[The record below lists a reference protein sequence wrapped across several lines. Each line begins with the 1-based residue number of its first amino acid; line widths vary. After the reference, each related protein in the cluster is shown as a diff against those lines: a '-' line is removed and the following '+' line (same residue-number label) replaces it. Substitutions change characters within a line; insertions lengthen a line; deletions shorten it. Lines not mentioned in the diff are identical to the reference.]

1 MFSFKSLLKILSF
14 IAIVTFAVYTSID
27 TIQYKNNIMS
37 FEDYDPPSSLVV
49 EGKEIKKAKFTFVD
63 VHSHLWNMPVMN
75 LDELVL
81 EMDEL
86 NMGYIINLSGHGFAA
101 FSGSPQSA
109 KDLYFDKSV
118 KNIEENQPGR
128 VGLFVNVDFD
138 KADNKNHVETQVNVI
153 RDAVA
158 KGAIGLKV
166 YKGLG
171 LTNKDSK
178 GNRVAVDDEGL
189 GPIWE
194 VCGELGIPVL
204 IHSADPFQFWL
215 PKDDQN
221 ERWFELKEKPGR
233 YYGDSD
239 FIPPFEDII
248 NEQHTIFQRHKNT
261 TFINAHLGWMGN
273 DLKKLGQHL
282 DEFPNVMTEFGAVIA
297 ELGRQPKTAR
307 QFFIDYQDRILFGK
321 DSYNKEEFY
330 TYFRVLE
337 SDDEYFNYFRKRH
350 AFWKMYG
357 LNLPDEVLKKI
368 YYKNALRLFP
378 SIDKSL
384 FE

>member
-1 MFSFKSLLKILSF
+1 MFTLKNLVKTLGFIF
-14 IAIVTFAVYTSID
+14 VVTIAIYYAID
-27 TIQYKNNIMS
+27 TIKFKNNIMS
-37 FEDYDPPSSLVV
+37 FEDYNPPSSLVV
-49 EGKEIKKAKFTFVD
+49 EGEVVKKAKFTFID
-63 VHSHLWNMPVMN
+63 VHSHLWNMPVMD
-75 LDELVL
+75 LDKLVS
-81 EMDEL
+81 EMDEI
-86 NMGYIINLSGHGFAA
+86 NMGFIVNLSGSGF
-101 FSGSPQSA
+101 GPQSA
-109 KDLYFDKSV
+109 KDLYFDKSTQ
-118 KNIEENQPGR
+118 NIRENQPR
-128 VGLFVNVDFD
+128 RIGLFVNVDFNSVD
-138 KADNKNHVETQVNVI
+138 VENHVENQVNII
-153 RDAVA
+153 RGAVA

-178 GNRVAVDDEGL
+178 GNRVAVDDKRL

-204 IHSADPFQFWL
+204 IHSADPFQFWQD
-215 PKDDQN
+215 KDDQN

-233 YYGDSD
+233 YYGDSN
-239 FIPPFEDII
+239 FIPPFEEII
-248 NEQHTIFQRHKNT
+248 NEQHTIFKRHPNT

-273 DLKKLGQHL
+273 DLDKLGKHL

-307 QFFIDYQDRILFGK
+307 DFFIKYQDRILFGK

-337 SDDEYFNYFRKRH
+337 SNDEYFNYFRKRH

-368 YYKNALRLFP
+368 YHENALKLFP
-378 SIDKSL
+378 SIDKTL

>member
-1 MFSFKSLLKILSF
+1 MFSLKNLFKALGFVFVVTLS
-14 IAIVTFAVYTSID
+14 VYYAID
-27 TIQYKNNIMS
+27 TVQYKNNIMS
-37 FEDYDPPSSLVV
+37 FEDYDPPSSLMV
-49 EGKEIKKAKFTFVD
+49 EGEVIKKAKFTFID
-63 VHSHLWNMPVMN
+63 VHSHLWNMPLMDLN
-75 LDELVL
+75 ELVA
-81 EMDEL
+81 EMDEI
-86 NMGYIINLSGHGFAA
+86 NMGYIVNLSGSGF
-101 FSGSPQSA
+101 GPQTA
-109 KDLYFDKSV
+109 KDIYFDKSTENV
-118 KNIEENQPGR
+118 KKNQPGR
-128 VGLFVNVDFD
+128 IGLFVNVDFNSVD
-138 KADNKNHVETQVNVI
+138 VENHVENQVNII
-153 RDAVA
+153 RSSVA

-178 GNRVAVDDEGL
+178 GNRVAVDDERL

-204 IHSADPFQFWL
+204 IHSADPFQFWQD
-215 PKDDQN
+215 KDDQN
-221 ERWFELKEKPGR
+221 ERWFELKEKPNR

-248 NEQHTIFQRHKNT
+248 KEQHTVFERHKNT

-273 DLKKLGQHL
+273 DLKRLGDHL
-282 DEFPNVMTEFGAVIA
+282 DSFPNVMTEFGAVIA

-307 QFFIDYQDRILFGK
+307 QFFIDYQNRIMFGK

-337 SDDEYFNYFRKRH
+337 SDDEYFSYFRKRH

-357 LNLPDEVLKKI
+357 LNLPDEVLKKV
-368 YYKNALRLFP
+368 YYKNALKLFP
-378 SIDKSL
+378 SIDKNL
-384 FE
+384 FK

>member
-1 MFSFKSLLKILSF
+1 MFSLKNLFKALGFVFVITLF
-14 IAIVTFAVYTSID
+14 VYYTID

-37 FEDYDPPSSLVV
+37 FEDYDPPSSLKV
-49 EGKEIKKAKFTFVD
+49 EGEVIKKAKFKFID
-63 VHSHLWNMPVMN
+63 VHSHLWNMPLMD
-75 LDELVL
+75 LDELVA
-81 EMDEL
+81 EMDEI
-86 NMGYIINLSGHGFAA
+86 NMGYIVNLSGSGF
-101 FSGSPQSA
+101 GPQAA
-109 KDLYFDKSV
+109 KDIYFDKSTENV
-118 KNIEENQPGR
+118 NKNQPGR
-128 VGLFVNVDFD
+128 IGLFVNVDFNSID
-138 KADNKNHVETQVNVI
+138 VENHVENQVNII
-153 RDAVA
+153 RSSVD

-166 YKGLG
+166 YKSLG

-178 GNRVAVDDEGL
+178 GKRVAVDDERL

-204 IHSADPFQFWL
+204 IHSADPFQFWQD
-215 PKDDQN
+215 KDDQN
-221 ERWFELKEKPGR
+221 ERWFELKEKPNR

-248 NEQHTIFQRHKNT
+248 KEQHTVFERHKNT

-273 DLKKLGQHL
+273 DLKRLGDHL
-282 DEFPNVMTEFGAVIA
+282 DSFPNVMTEFGAVIA

-307 QFFIDYQDRILFGK
+307 QFFIDYQKRIMFGK

-337 SDDEYFNYFRKRH
+337 SDDEYFSYFRKRH

-357 LNLPDEVLKKI
+357 LNLPEEVLKKV
-368 YYKNALRLFP
+368 YYKNALKLFP
-378 SIDKSL
+378 SIDKNL

>member
-1 MFSFKSLLKILSF
+1 MLNFKNLLKSLAF
-14 IAIVTFAVYTSID
+14 IGVITLAAYFAID
-27 TIQYKNNIMS
+27 TVQFKNNIMS
-37 FEDYDPPSSLVV
+37 FEDYNPPSSLKV
-49 EGKEIKKAKFTFVD
+49 EGREIKKAKFTFID
-63 VHSHLWNMPVMN
+63 VHSHLWDMPVMN
-75 LDELVL
+75 LDNLIS
-81 EMDEL
+81 EMNEI
-86 NMGYIINLSGHGFAA
+86 NMGYIINLSGSGF
-101 FSGSPQSA
+101 GPQAA
-109 KDLYFDKSV
+109 KDLYFDKSI
-118 KNIEENQPGR
+118 KNIQENHPNR
-128 VGLFVNVDFD
+128 VGLFLNVDFESID
-138 KADNKNHVETQVNVI
+138 DENYAETQVKVI
-153 RDAVA
+153 RDAVE

-166 YKGLG
+166 YKSLG
-171 LTNKDSK
+171 LRNKDSK
-178 GNRVAVDDEGL
+178 GKRIRVDDERI
-189 GPIWE
+189 GPIWD

-215 PKDDQN
+215 PKDNQN

-248 NEQHTIFQRHKNT
+248 NEQHTIFRRHKNT

-273 DLKKLGQHL
+273 DLQKLGQHL

-297 ELGRQPKTAR
+297 ELGRQPKTAK

>member
-1 MFSFKSLLKILSF
+1 MLNFKNLLKSLAF
-14 IAIVTFAVYTSID
+14 IGVITLAAYFAID
-27 TIQYKNNIMS
+27 TVQFKNNIMS
-37 FEDYDPPSSLVV
+37 FEDYNPPSSLKV
-49 EGKEIKKAKFTFVD
+49 EGREIKKAKFTFID
-63 VHSHLWNMPVMN
+63 VHSHLWDMSVMN
-75 LDELVL
+75 LDKLVS
-81 EMDEL
+81 EMNEI
-86 NMGYIINLSGHGFAA
+86 NMGYIINLSGSGF
-101 FSGSPQSA
+101 GPQAA
-109 KDLYFDKSV
+109 KDLYFDKSI
-118 KNIEENQPGR
+118 KNIQENHPNR
-128 VGLFVNVDFD
+128 VGLFLNVDFESID
-138 KADNKNHVETQVNVI
+138 DENYAETQVKII
-153 RDAVA
+153 RDAVE

-166 YKGLG
+166 YKSLG
-171 LTNKDSK
+171 LRNKDSK
-178 GNRVAVDDEGL
+178 GKRIRVDDERI
-189 GPIWE
+189 GPIWD

-215 PKDDQN
+215 PKDNQN

-248 NEQHTIFQRHKNT
+248 NEQHTIFRRHKNT

-273 DLKKLGQHL
+273 DLQKLGQHL

-297 ELGRQPKTAR
+297 ELGRQPKTAK

>member
-1 MFSFKSLLKILSF
+1 MFSLKNLIKTLGF
-14 IAIVTFAVYTSID
+14 VFVVTIAIYYAID
-27 TIQYKNNIMS
+27 TVKFKNNIMS
-37 FEDYDPPSSLVV
+37 FEDYNPPSSLVV
-49 EGKEIKKAKFTFVD
+49 EGEVVKKAKFPFID
-63 VHSHLWNMPVMN
+63 VHSHLWDMPVKD
-75 LDELVL
+75 LDKLVS
-81 EMDEL
+81 EMDEI
-86 NMGYIINLSGHGFAA
+86 NMGFIVNLSGSGF
-101 FSGSPQSA
+101 GPQAA
-109 KDLYFDKSV
+109 KDLYFDKSI
-118 KNIEENQPGR
+118 KNIEENHPKR
-128 VGLFVNVDFD
+128 VGLFLNVDFESIND
-138 KADNKNHVETQVNVI
+138 ANYAETQVAII

-166 YKGLG
+166 YKSLG
-171 LTNKDSK
+171 LRNKDSNGQRIK
-178 GNRVAVDDEGL
+178 VDDKRI

-204 IHSADPFQFWL
+204 IHSADPFQFWQD
-215 PKDDQN
+215 KDDQN

-233 YYGDSD
+233 YYGDSN
-239 FIPPFEDII
+239 FIPPFEEII
-248 NEQHTIFQRHKNT
+248 NEQHTIFKRHPNT

-273 DLKKLGQHL
+273 DLDKLGKHL

-307 QFFIDYQDRILFGK
+307 DFFIKYQDRILFGK

-357 LNLPDEVLKKI
+357 LNLPDGVLKKI
-368 YYKNALRLFP
+368 YHENALKLFP
-378 SIDKSL
+378 SIDKTL

>member
-1 MFSFKSLLKILSF
+1 MLNFKNLLKSLAF
-14 IAIVTFAVYTSID
+14 IGVITLAAYFAID
-27 TIQYKNNIMS
+27 TVQFKNNIMS
-37 FEDYDPPSSLVV
+37 FEDYNPPSSLKV
-49 EGKEIKKAKFTFVD
+49 EGQEIKKAKFTFID
-63 VHSHLWNMPVMN
+63 VHSHLWDMPVMN
-75 LDELVL
+75 LDNLIS
-81 EMDEL
+81 EMNEI
-86 NMGYIINLSGHGFAA
+86 NMGYIINLSGSGF
-101 FSGSPQSA
+101 GPQAA
-109 KDLYFDKSV
+109 KDLYFDKSI
-118 KNIEENQPGR
+118 KNIQENHPNR
-128 VGLFVNVDFD
+128 VGLFLNVDFESID
-138 KADNKNHVETQVNVI
+138 DENYAETQVKII
-153 RDAVA
+153 RDAVE

-166 YKGLG
+166 YKSLG
-171 LTNKDSK
+171 LRNRDSK
-178 GNRVAVDDEGL
+178 GKRIRVDDERI
-189 GPIWE
+189 GPIWD

-248 NEQHTIFQRHKNT
+248 NEQHTIFRRHENT

-273 DLKKLGQHL
+273 DLQKLGQHL
-282 DEFPNVMTEFGAVIA
+282 DEFPNVITEFGAVIA

>member
-1 MFSFKSLLKILSF
+1 MFSLKNLFKALGFVFVITLF
-14 IAIVTFAVYTSID
+14 VYYTID

-37 FEDYDPPSSLVV
+37 FEDYDPPSSLKV
-49 EGKEIKKAKFTFVD
+49 EGEVIKKAKFKFID
-63 VHSHLWNMPVMN
+63 VHSHLWNMPLMD
-75 LDELVL
+75 LDELVA
-81 EMDEL
+81 EMDEI
-86 NMGYIINLSGHGFAA
+86 NMGYIVNLSGSGF
-101 FSGSPQSA
+101 GPQAA
-109 KDLYFDKSV
+109 KDIYFDKSTENV
-118 KNIEENQPGR
+118 NKNQPGR
-128 VGLFVNVDFD
+128 IGLFVNVDFNSID
-138 KADNKNHVETQVNVI
+138 VENHVENQVNII
-153 RDAVA
+153 RSSVD

-166 YKGLG
+166 YKSLG

-178 GNRVAVDDEGL
+178 GKRVAVDDERL

-204 IHSADPFQFWL
+204 IHSADPFQFWQD
-215 PKDDQN
+215 KDDQN
-221 ERWFELKEKPGR
+221 ERWFELKEKPNR

-248 NEQHTIFQRHKNT
+248 KEQHTVFERHKNT

-273 DLKKLGQHL
+273 DLKRLGDHL
-282 DEFPNVMTEFGAVIA
+282 DSFPNVMTEFGAVIA

-307 QFFIDYQDRILFGK
+307 QFFIDYQNRIMFGK
-321 DSYNKEEFY
+321 DSYNKKEFY

-337 SDDEYFNYFRKRH
+337 SDDEYFSYFRKRH

-357 LNLPDEVLKKI
+357 LNLPEEVLKKV
-368 YYKNALRLFP
+368 YYKNALKLFP
-378 SIDKSL
+378 SIDENL